1 MVVCRVYYNLE
12 NLKLVDV
19 IRELAVRR
27 ELVSGLVTAS
37 Q

>member
-27 ELVSGLVTAS
+27 ELVSGLVTTS